1 MVSPILTSQNFDK
14 EFVLQI
20 YASGVFLRNFS
31 LFSPR
36 ALTTQVFTIFT
47 MYDFFLKFPGMVNGQ
62 IWTLLWHGRKEE
74 DLKKMQALSSS
85 KKFRKLI
92 FKGTI

>member
-20 YASGVFLRNFS
+20 YASDVFFRNFS

-47 MYDFFLKFPGMVNGQ
+47 MYAFFPKIPRDGKWANLVSIMAWMERRRFEKNASTVKQ
-62 IWTLLWHGRKEE
+62 
-74 DLKKMQALSSS
+74 
-85 KKFRKLI
+85 
-92 FKGTI
+92 